1 MRQSAYNQAFPF
13 ARRCFIMEQIFNF
26 FLTSAYADTQA
37 AQASQGGGLSF
48 ALMLAILFLFV
59 YFAILR
65 PQTKRAKE
73 QQTLLGSLAKGDEV
87 ITAGGM
93 LGRIS
98 KLTDQYIV
106 LTIANNVDIIMQKS
120 TVVNVLPKGTLKSIE

>member
-1 MRQSAYNQAFPF
+1 
-13 ARRCFIMEQIFNF
+13 MEQIFNF